1 MRLGNIVRNTATA
14 GQAKNQAKN
23 IEGNAMTLYRR
34 QFLKLASAAAAG
46 LAGPRLARADAYPSR
61 SVRVIVPF
69 TPGGPTDLFARLITP
84 KLSEQMGQQFYIEN
98 VGGAGGNIGAARAAQ
113 AAPDGYTIFIDGAN
127 YVINPSLFHQVN
139 YDPIKSF
146 DPVTIAASSPAILVV
161 NPSLPAKSVK
171 ELVDLIR
178 ANPNKYSYASPG
190 TGTPPDLVGELFRL
204 TLKLDVVHVPFK
216 GGGEAITSALGGQTP
231 ISFGALAPAVPL
243 VQSDKLRALAVTG
256 ANRSAA
262 LPDVPTMAE
271 AGFPEIEGET
281 WFTVVVP
288 AGTPKDIITRLNREV
303 AHVVAAPDIKQR
315 FAVLGYE
322 PMSITPEQATE
333 RFKADGA
340 KWAKVI
346 HDAGM
351 EIH

>member
-1 MRLGNIVRNTATA
+1 M
-14 GQAKNQAKN
+14 
-23 IEGNAMTLYRR
+23 MLYRR
-34 QFLKLASAAAAG
+34 HFLQLAGAAAAG
-46 LAGPRLARADAYPSR
+46 LAGPRLARADDSYPSR

-69 TPGGPTDLFARLITP
+69 TPGGPTDLFARLITA

-98 VGGAGGNIGAARAAQ
+98 VGGAGGNIGAARAAK
-113 AAPDGYTIFIDGAN
+113 AAPDGYTVFIDGAN
-127 YVINPSLFHQVN
+127 YVINPSLFHQVD

-146 DPVTIAASSPAILVV
+146 DPVTIAASSPAILAVH
-161 NPSLPAKSVK
+161 PSLPAHSVK

-243 VQSDKLRALAVTG
+243 VTSNKLRGLAVTG
-256 ANRSAA
+256 AKRSSA

-288 AGTPKDIITRLNREV
+288 AGTPKPIITRLNREV
-303 AHVVAAPDIKQR
+303 AHAVAAADVKQR

-322 PMSITPEQATE
+322 PMSITPEETTA

-351 EIH
+351 EIQ

>member
-1 MRLGNIVRNTATA
+1 MPFH
-14 GQAKNQAKN
+14 
-23 IEGNAMTLYRR
+23 RR
-34 QFLKLASAAAAG
+34 GILKLAASAVAMPAVS
-46 LAGPRLARADAYPSR
+46 RLARAEAYPSR

-139 YDPIKSF
+139 YDPLKSF

-161 NPSLPAKSVK
+161 HPSLPAKSVK

-231 ISFGALAPAVPL
+231 ISFGALAPAVPM
-243 VQSDKLRALAVTG
+243 VKGGKLRALAVTG
-256 ANRSAA
+256 AKRSAA
-262 LPDVPTMAE
+262 LPEVPTMAE
-271 AGFPEIEGET
+271 AGYPEIEGET
-281 WFTVVVP
+281 WFTVLVP
-288 AGTPKDIITRLNREV
+288 AGTPKDIIARLQREV
-303 AHVVAAPDIKQR
+303 ARAVSAPDIKQR
-315 FAVLGYE
+315 LDVLGYE
-322 PMSITPEQATE
+322 PLNSTPDEATA
-333 RFKADGA
+333 RFKADAA

-351 EIH
+351 EIQ